1 MTCLLHLPLNQKL
14 QRYSASFKKDEDV
27 VDYQLVMFHC
37 LSLSI
42 LFLSTDIFQH
52 VVGKAILT
60 AAVAVTDVQESL
72 CQHHV
77 LVSSMRPTPTSD
89 YSPVCAWHS
98 PVNADSAEVQN
109 AGRAHHDIHRD
120 EDIATDAAESPDAPG
135 HLQQQSKLSA
145 SLCTES

>member
-1 MTCLLHLPLNQKL
+1 MHLPLNQKL
-14 QRYSASFKKDEDV
+14 QKYSVSFRKDEDV

-42 LFLSTDIFQH
+42 LFLSTDTFQH
-52 VVGKAILT
+52 VVGKDILM
-60 AAVAVTDVQESL
+60 AAVAVTDAQESL

-77 LVSSMRPTPTSD
+77 LVSSMVGYGAYPTLRL
-89 YSPVCAWHS
+89 SPVCAWHS

-109 AGRAHHDIHRD
+109 AGRAHHDIHGD